1 MNIEIY
7 RMNADVNLPKW
18 GTDYANCFD
27 IEYCPVMDKVH
38 GYDAYNQPI
47 ERWISKDNHELLIY
61 PGDRL
66 LVPTGLVF
74 VFPEDKEGIHQYSL
88 RLHARSGLALKRGL
102 ILANST
108 GIVDVDYRLQVFALL
123 TNVSGVTQTIAK
135 HERICQGEIVKNER
149 VVFSEALGK
158 PEPMGNR
165 AGGFGSTGTK

>member
-7 RMNADVNLPKW
+7 RMNNDVRLPKW

-38 GYDAYNQPI
+38 GYDNYNVPV
-47 ERWISKDNHELLIY
+47 ERWISKDSNELVIY

-74 VFPEDKEGIHQYSL
+74 VFPETEDCHQYSL

-135 HERICQGEIVKNER
+135 HERICQGEIVKNEKIGF
-149 VVFSEALGK
+149 VEVAEK

>member
-7 RMNADVNLPKW
+7 RMNADVRLPKW

-38 GYDAYNQPI
+38 GYDSYNVPF
-47 ERWISKDNHELLIY
+47 ERWIAKDNEELVIF

-74 VFPEDKEGIHQYSL
+74 VFPETEDCHQYSL

-102 ILANST
+102 VLANST

-123 TNVSGVTQTIAK
+123 ANVSGVTQTIAK
-135 HERICQGEIVKNER
+135 HERICQGEIVKNEKISF
-149 VVFSEALGK
+149 VEVATK